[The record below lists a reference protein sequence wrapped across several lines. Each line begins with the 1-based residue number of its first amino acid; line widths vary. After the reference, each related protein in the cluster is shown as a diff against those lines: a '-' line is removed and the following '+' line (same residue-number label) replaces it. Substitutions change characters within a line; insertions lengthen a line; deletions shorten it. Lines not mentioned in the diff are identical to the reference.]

1 MPIEVLL
8 QLVIATLDDL
18 KGQRLVKL
26 NVRSLSNITDF
37 MIVVTG
43 TSDRHVRVLAREVAL
58 QAKKHG
64 ISPLGVEGE
73 QAADWMIVDLGDVI
87 VHIMQAEARQFYDL
101 ERLWNPA
108 LQKADVPHVDVIGAT
123 PNEPIS

>member
-1 MPIEVLL
+1 MPIEALL
-8 QLVIATLDDL
+8 QLIIAILDDL
-18 KGQRLVKL
+18 KGQHLVKL
-26 NVRSLSNITDF
+26 NVRGLSNITDF

-43 TSDRHVRVLAREVAL
+43 TSDRHVRVMAHEVAL

-73 QAADWMIVDLGDVI
+73 QAADWILVDLGDVI
-87 VHIMQAEARQFYDL
+87 VHVMKAEARQFYDL

-108 LQKADVPHVDVIGAT
+108 LKEADVP
-123 PNEPIS
+123 